1 LINHSYQKNQAPQLK
16 PFFLKTW
23 MANHALPHM
32 TMIMTRQEQTT
43 WLARS
48 AMYHFGYNGE
58 PSYPFT
64 FAAGLLLTEL
74 DSEEI

>member
-1 LINHSYQKNQAPQLK
+1 LIKISYQTNQAPQLK
-16 PFFLKTW
+16 PAFLKTW

-32 TMIMTRQEQTT
+32 TMPMTRQERQT

-58 PSYPFT
+58 PGYPFT